1 MWLSV
6 SNQEI
11 EKHLM
16 WDNYWIMMNACFTGN
31 REKRYFIKQ
40 VVTNISAVPYI
51 FLNECSTLY
60 MVES

>member
-1 MWLSV
+1 
-6 SNQEI
+6 
-11 EKHLM
+11 
-16 WDNYWIMMNACFTGN
+16 MMNACFTGN